1 MKSNYLQA
9 IKWIDEQLVKSTRMV
24 KIPGEIIHDLN
35 FSLSINRNQILKN
48 RRNLSY
54 SAVIR
59 TKKIKNIMKLPK
71 EKR

>member
-48 RRNLSY
+48 RGNFSY
-54 SAVIR
+54 SAFIR
-59 TKKIKNIMKLPK
+59 TKKIKDFLELPK
-71 EKR
+71 